1 MNLHIKPI
9 DNNVVNCNYN
19 AGGGKIQWIDTAKA
33 LGLILVFWGHLLYYG
48 TLEGVNQAIYSFHM
62 PMYFILSGIVMRGN
76 KLSFIENLRKRFN
89 RLLKPSMAFI
99 ILSLPVY
106 FLFQLKSDD
115 PISIKHIISV
125 TFYIHGMVA
134 YNDPIWF
141 FICMFQVLVIAD
153 ALNLYDVQRK
163 YKMYLLIGSFFAGY
177 LLYKVHF
184 VYFGLDKAIVGLG
197 FFLTGQCLKD
207 AAEKIITSRRVVII
221 CLLLWYLAAMFLNTK
236 VSMYVSNY
244 GSYWCF
250 VLSGISGSIAFCS
263 FAKYLSKMQ
272 FINQYSGWT
281 VFIVMSHYFLVTF
294 FIVIERKIIG
304 FDGTWIF
311 DITSFAFVLLSLYL
325 YRPICKFVD
334 RRFPILN
341 GK

>member
-1 MNLHIKPI
+1 MNLHNKPI
-9 DNNVVNCNYN
+9 ENNVVNHNYN
-19 AGGGKIQWIDTAKA
+19 AMGGGKIQWIDTAKA
-33 LGLILVFWGHLLYYG
+33 LGLILVFWGHLLYNG

-76 KLSFIENLRKRFN
+76 NLCFIENLKKRFK
-89 RLLKPSMAFI
+89 RLLKPSLAFI
-99 ILSLPVY
+99 ILSLPIY
-106 FLFQLKSDD
+106 FLFIFKSDD
-115 PISIKHIISV
+115 PISIKHIISDI
-125 TFYIHGMVA
+125 FYIHGMVA
-134 YNDPIWF
+134 YNDPVWF

-153 ALNLYDVQRK
+153 VLKIYDVQRK
-163 YKMYLLIGSFFAGY
+163 YIMYLLLCSFFTGY

-184 VYFGLDKAIVGLG
+184 VYFGFDKAIVGLG
-197 FFLTGQCLKD
+197 FFLLGQFLKD
-207 AAEKIITSRRVVII
+207 VAEKIITSRRVVII
-221 CLLLWYLAAMFLNTK
+221 SLLLWYVAAMVLNTK
-236 VSMYVSNY
+236 LSMYGSNY

-250 VLSGISGSIAFCS
+250 VLSGILGSIVFCS

-294 FIVIERKIIG
+294 FIVVARKLG
-304 FDGTWIF
+304 LGGTWIF
-311 DITSFAFVLLSLYL
+311 DVTSFAFVLLSLYM
-325 YRPICKFVD
+325 YRPICKVVD